1 MSKQEK
7 RWVSLIVSPSATL
20 LHAIKQMDEVRCK
33 LLLVIEG
40 ENFIGLVS
48 IGDIQRAIIRNV
60 PLSETV
66 GSVLRDDIVVCKSGD
81 TESKIRSEMLR
92 CRAAFMP
99 LLCEDGTLADVVFWE
114 DRFMGGNTEEKSSAL
129 NLSVVIMAGGTG
141 SRLRPLTNVLP
152 KPLLPIGE
160 KTIIETI
167 MDKFVRVGC
176 QKFYLSLNYKASMIR
191 HYFKE
196 LNASQYDITCF
207 EEESPLG
214 TAGSLSLLRGQLS
227 QTFFVTNCDII
238 IDQEIE
244 EVLKYHREN
253 RNELTIVAA
262 LKHIKLA
269 YGALVTGSDGLLES
283 LEEKPEWVFKV
294 NSGVYVLE
302 PHLLDEIPVQTFFN
316 MTQLIDGILLRHG
329 RVGVFPISEGS
340 WTDIG
345 NWDDYQRCIL
355 SSQRM

>member
-1 MSKQEK
+1 MNKQIENITIAPAMSILAAL
-7 RWVSLIVSPSATL
+7 RR
-20 LHAIKQMDEVRCK
+20 MDEVGYK
-33 LLLVIEG
+33 LLIIRDG
-40 ENFIGLVS
+40 DAFQGLLS
-48 IGDIQRAIIRNV
+48 IGDIQRAIIKNV
-60 PLSETV
+60 DMATPITSILRTKFLVCYDTME
-66 GSVLRDDIVVCKSGD
+66 RDDIKREFLR
-81 TESKIRSEMLR
+81 TRSV
-92 CRAAFMP
+92 FMP
-99 LLCEDGTLADVVFWE
+99 ILSHDKKLVDVAFWDE
-114 DRFMGGNTEEKSSAL
+114 FFPSDDVTVVEKL
-129 NLSVVIMAGGTG
+129 GLPVVIMAGGVG
-141 SRLRPLTNVLP
+141 SRLRPLTHVLP

-176 QKFYLSLNYKASMIR
+176 QKFFLSLNYKASMIR

-196 LNASQYDITCF
+196 LNASQYEITCF
-207 EEESPLG
+207 EEEAPLG
-214 TAGSLSLLRGQLS
+214 TAGSLSLLRSQLT

-269 YGALVTGSDGLLES
+269 YGALVTGPEGLLER
-283 LEEKPEWVFKV
+283 LDEKPDLVFKV

-302 PHLLDEIPVQTFFN
+302 PQLLAEIPEKTVFN
-316 MTQLIDGILLRHG
+316 MTELIDVILARGG
-329 RVGVFPISEGS
+329 RVGVFPISEGC

-345 NWDDYQRCIL
+345 NWDDYQKCIL
-355 SSQRM
+355 ASQRV